1 VLTHRGLHYA
11 PCRCDGDRKVVPG
24 WQFQWVMG
32 LEWGT
37 SSWTLPVDARRLPE
51 GTCPVNATAGQ
62 IRDLA
67 GRLSRRQEP
76 AGRPAPLFI
85 LDQGYAA
92 AALTHALGGL
102 EVQLLVRIAG
112 DRVFYDGRPGP
123 RKPGPGRNGV
133 HGQRFELAAD
143 ADQRRPDQMLV
154 MPGTGRYGRLEV
166 RAWHGMHQKAQRAGY
181 FARLKAELFTRL
193 PVIEGT
199 IIEVRAER
207 LPDGRSP
214 HRTMWLWH
222 SGPHAPDLDVCWR
235 AYLRRFDMEHTF
247 KLMKSQL
254 GWTAA
259 RVRHPGQA
267 VRWTWLLIAA
277 YVQLRLARNM
287 AADLR
292 RPWERRP
299 RPGRPLTPY
308 RVRRSFRHVRDRLG
322 TPALLPKPT
331 RPGPGRPPGG
341 RNTQPRA
348 TASDPNFAKRTRT
361 RRRPARRKVKSQA
374 WDCSPGARIPA
385 RSRQVINGAFTRLEP
400 LTSAKKACELL
411 GKARATLCRQRNP
424 RPGQERN
431 PGPRAAHPAALS
443 AGEQKQLLAVLNAE
457 RFADKSP
464 AQAWAVL
471 LDEGVY
477 LASISTMYRVLRAA
491 DQVRERRAQAA
502 HPARAAPS

>member
-1 VLTHRGLHYA
+1 VLHEQAAVEALSGLSEFRDGFYGCLDARADALFELADAVICADGPVTSLVELSLVPVFRRGHGALYDALADGAVDEDRLRDLLAGQVPADVPLMFGIDATTYPRPNAECSPDRGLHYA

-37 SSWTLPVDARRLPE
+37 SSWTLPVDARRLAE
-51 GTCPVNATAGQ
+51 GACPVAATAGQ

-67 GRLSRRQEP
+67 GRLSARRGP
-76 AGRPAPLFI
+76 DGRPAPLFI

-92 AALTHALGGL
+92 AALTHALAGL

-112 DRVFYDGRPGP
+112 GRVFYDGRPGP

-133 HGQRFELAAD
+133 HGQRFELAAG
-143 ADQRRPDQMLV
+143 ADLRCPDQLLV
-154 MPGTGRYGRLEV
+154 VPGTSRYGRVEV
-166 RAWHGMHQKAQRAGY
+166 RAWRGMHQKVQRTGY
-181 FARLKAELFTRL
+181 FARLEAGQFTRL

-199 IIEVRAER
+199 VIEVRVER

-222 SGPHAPDLDVCWR
+222 SGPQAPDLDVCWR

-259 RVRHPGQA
+259 RVRHPDQA

-277 YVQLRLARNM
+277 YVQLRLARGM

-292 RPWERRP
+292 RPWERRA

-308 RVRRSFRHVRDRLG
+308 RVRRSFRHLRGRLG
-322 TPALLPKPT
+322 TPAHLPKT
-331 RPGPGRPPGG
+331 THPGPGRPPGG
-341 RNTQPRA
+341 KNTPAPRHRLG
-348 TASDPNFAKRTRT
+348 SEL
-361 RRRPARRKVKSQA
+361 RKTGM
-374 WDCSPGARIPA
+374 P
-385 RSRQVINGAFTRLEP
+385 
-400 LTSAKKACELL
+400 KKAG
-411 GKARATLCRQRNP
+411 GKKK
-424 RPGQERN
+424 G
-431 PGPRAAHPAALS
+431 
-443 AGEQKQLLAVLNAE
+443 
-457 RFADKSP
+457 
-464 AQAWAVL
+464 
-471 LDEGVY
+471 
-477 LASISTMYRVLRAA
+477 
-491 DQVRERRAQAA
+491 
-502 HPARAAPS
+502 

>member
-51 GTCPVNATAGQ
+51 GTCPVTATAGQ

-92 AALTHALGGL
+92 AALTHALDGL

-133 HGQRFELAAD
+133 HGRRFELAAG
-143 ADQRRPDQMLV
+143 ADLRRPDQLLV
-154 MPGTGRYGRLEV
+154 MPDTSRYGRVEV
-166 RAWHGMHQKAQRAGY
+166 RAWHGMHQKVQRTGY
-181 FARLKAELFTRL
+181 FARLEAELFTRL

-199 IIEVRAER
+199 IIEVRVER

-222 SGPHAPDLDVCWR
+222 SGPQAPDLDVCWR

-259 RVRHPGQA
+259 RVRHPEQA

-277 YVQLRLARNM
+277 YVQLRLARGM

-308 RVRRSFRHVRDRLG
+308 RVRRSFRHLRDRLG
-322 TPALLPKPT
+322 TPAHLPKTT

-341 RNTQPRA
+341 KNTPAPRHRLG
-348 TASDPNFAKRTRT
+348 SEL
-361 RRRPARRKVKSQA
+361 RKK
-374 WDCSPGARIPA
+374 D
-385 RSRQVINGAFTRLEP
+385 T
-400 LTSAKKACELL
+400 AKKA
-411 GKARATLCRQRNP
+411 
-424 RPGQERN
+424 
-431 PGPRAAHPAALS
+431 
-443 AGEQKQLLAVLNAE
+443 AGEK
-457 RFADKSP
+457 K
-464 AQAWAVL
+464 
-471 LDEGVY
+471 G
-477 LASISTMYRVLRAA
+477 
-491 DQVRERRAQAA
+491 
-502 HPARAAPS
+502 

>member
-1 VLTHRGLHYA
+1 MTCSPASFPAGVPLMFGIDATTYPRPNAECSPDRGLHYA

-51 GTCPVNATAGQ
+51 GACPVTATAGQ

-67 GRLSRRQEP
+67 GRLGRRQEP

-92 AALTHALGGL
+92 AALTHALDGL

-133 HGQRFELAAD
+133 HGQRFELAAG
-143 ADQRRPDQMLV
+143 ADQRPADQLLVVPD
-154 MPGTGRYGRLEV
+154 TSRYGRVEV
-166 RAWHGMHQKAQRAGY
+166 RAWHGMHQKVQRTGY
-181 FARLKAELFTRL
+181 FARLEAELFTRL

-199 IIEVRAER
+199 IIEVRVER

-259 RVRHPGQA
+259 RVRHPEQA
-267 VRWTWLLIAA
+267 GALDL
-277 YVQLRLARNM
+277 
-287 AADLR
+287 AADRRLR
-292 RPWERRP
+292 PAPPRP
-299 RPGRPLTPY
+299 RPGSRPAPPLGTTTPP
-308 RVRRSFRHVRDRLG
+308 RTALDALPGPRGHFVTCVTGWAPRPICRKPPTPAPAPARRQEHPSPAPPPRIRTSQNGRAQEDGRQEEGLNLKLGDALRERGFRHGAAQVISEALTG
-322 TPALLPKPT
+322 LEPFLSVKAACALLGK
-331 RPGPGRPPGG
+331 
-341 RNTQPRA
+341 PRA
-348 TASDPNFAKRTRT
+348 T
-361 RRRPARRKVKSQA
+361 
-374 WDCSPGARIPA
+374 
-385 RSRQVINGAFTRLEP
+385 LY
-400 LTSAKKACELL
+400 
-411 GKARATLCRQRNP
+411 RQRNP
-424 RPGQERN
+424 PSGAGNASRTG
-431 PGPRAAHPAALS
+431 AAHPAALS
-443 AGEQKQLLAVLNAE
+443 A
-457 RFADKSP
+457 R
-464 AQAWAVL
+464 
-471 LDEGVY
+471 
-477 LASISTMYRVLRAA
+477 
-491 DQVRERRAQAA
+491 
-502 HPARAAPS
+502 